1 MQANHIFHIYYEKI
15 SQNPLWQNILKEL
28 QQNVIMQRESYNT
41 TSYEVSSLY
50 VMEMLK
56 SCFS

>member
-1 MQANHIFHIYYEKI
+1 MKDE